1 MNLDD
6 YQEMAEEDCKID
18 QNKLDRKAAEIPVIT
33 AKYLRFLS
41 KEKIKLKALE
51 QQRSRV
57 YRERYAYYGGYA
69 DECYQYV
76 LQKSEIKAFLEGDE
90 DLLEIEA
97 RVELQKAIVDYLT
110 EVINTLN
117 RMGFSIKN
125 WIDFNKFQ
133 AGGF

>member
-1 MNLDD
+1 MNLDE
-6 YQEMAEEDCKID
+6 YQEMAEKDCEMDK
-18 QNKLDRKAAEIPVIT
+18 NKLDRKAAEIPVIT

-51 QQRSRV
+51 QQRSKV
-57 YRERYAYYGGYA
+57 YRNRYAYYAGYL
-69 DECYQYV
+69 DDCYQYV
-76 LQKSEIKAFLEGDE
+76 LQKNEIKAFLEGDL
-90 DLLEIEA
+90 DLLEVEA
-97 RVELQKAIVDYLT
+97 RVEVQKVMVDYLN